1 MSQSN
6 SEMHLTRRAALALGG
21 GTAAG
26 LLLPGGTTALAA
38 AKGGRLL
45 RQSGRLPSLKDLE
58 GILHA
63 EGELSEG
70 LAHFSIDRD
79 DAKDVKG
86 PMGIDFSGSFEIN
99 GDLYLQPLKGG
110 KLAFLNGDVPLKP
123 QELNPFIDALL
134 ANDLTFQAMH
144 QHYFDLRPM
153 YWFIHFRGVGE
164 PLALA
169 KAAKAALDTTAI
181 PFPQKGPE
189 KPSTP
194 FDARRLAKILHG
206 TATVGDEG
214 VVTVDISRKGRVAIE
229 GVEVNTDANLSTN
242 VQFKPHGKGKDA
254 AAAGPDFSLTA
265 SEVMPVVSLMRGA
278 GWEVHCLYNQ
288 ETAEAPQLYFSHMLK
303 TGNVYELAEEIRKG
317 IDLTHAD

>member
-38 AKGGRLL
+38 AKGGGLL

-70 LAHFSIDRD
+70 LAHFSI
-79 DAKDVKG
+79 
-86 PMGIDFSGSFEIN
+86 
-99 GDLYLQPLKGG
+99 
-110 KLAFLNGDVPLKP
+110 GDVPLKP

-153 YWFIHFRGVGE
+153 YWFIHFRGV
-164 PLALA
+164 
-169 KAAKAALDTTAI
+169 
-181 PFPQKGPE
+181 
-189 KPSTP
+189 
-194 FDARRLAKILHG
+194 
-206 TATVGDEG
+206 
-214 VVTVDISRKGRVAIE
+214 
-229 GVEVNTDANLSTN
+229 
-242 VQFKPHGKGKDA
+242 
-254 AAAGPDFSLTA
+254 
-265 SEVMPVVSLMRGA
+265 
-278 GWEVHCLYNQ
+278 
-288 ETAEAPQLYFSHMLK
+288 
-303 TGNVYELAEEIRKG
+303 
-317 IDLTHAD
+317 